1 MTKND
6 IIIKRDRR
14 TEEDRMTKKTEGD
27 LLCKHDSIM
36 IENRL

>member
-1 MTKND
+1 MTKGT
-6 IIIKRDRR
+6 KR
-14 TEEDRMTKKTEGD
+14 TKGAEGAEGD